1 MTRKKTH
8 LRFGTAGIRAP
19 LGMGPDDINATTV
32 RTVAAA
38 LGEYLA
44 VCFTDAREK
53 GVCIGFDGR
62 TQSDEFALAAIEI
75 LLAQGFVVHRF
86 VQVVPTPLV
95 AFCTRHLDA
104 VAGVMITASHNPAT
118 DNGIKVYFRGGAQV
132 LPPHDGEIAA
142 RMHAM
147 DDADLRP
154 RMMLSEGHTRGQLR
168 ELGEAETGAYLS
180 AIEGL
185 LAARGD
191 VLDLSIAYTAMCGVG
206 SATTH
211 AMLAR
216 RSVREVHEVGA
227 QAQPRA
233 DFGGLSS
240 PNPEHRPALA
250 QVIELAERAG
260 CELAFAHDP
269 DADRLALMARD
280 RDGVL
285 RVLSG
290 DETGSLLAEAL
301 LSRANEVN
309 GALVVSTTVS
319 SELIA
324 RIAQSHGAHFEQTL
338 TGFKWIASRARKL
351 EREESLHFVF
361 GYEEAIGF
369 AFGALGDDKDGI
381 AAMAVLLELAAAL
394 KARGSSLCGE
404 LERLSQLHGMFVSR
418 QITFSAEGEG
428 GMSRLREAMRR
439 VRAMG
444 GAKLLGVP
452 CALRDYAHEPEAAD
466 LLVLRAGDTRICVR
480 PSGTEPK
487 LKVYLHARVEAE
499 ACEVFEAWQ
508 ARTQALLNRLEVE
521 GRALVAW

>member
-1 MTRKKTH
+1 MTHTH
-8 LRFGTAGIRAP
+8 TNLRFGTAGIRAP
-19 LGMGPDDINATTV
+19 LGAGPDCINATTV
-32 RTVAAA
+32 RAVVAA
-38 LGEYLA
+38 LGQYLS
-44 VCFTDAREK
+44 VCFADAHRQ

-62 TQSDEFALAAIEI
+62 SQSDVFALAACEI

-86 VQVVPTPLV
+86 ESVVPTPLL
-95 AFCTRHLDA
+95 AFCTRRLDA
-104 VAGVMITASHNPAT
+104 VAGVMITASHNPAS

-132 LPPHDGEIAA
+132 LAPHDAEIAA
-142 RMHAM
+142 RMHAIH
-147 DDADLRP
+147 DADQMP
-154 RMMLSEGHTRGQLR
+154 RTSLSEGRARGQVR
-168 ELGEAETGAYLS
+168 DLGEVDTSAYLN
-180 AIEGL
+180 AIEDL
-185 LAARGD
+185 LSPRD
-191 VLDLSIAYTAMCGVG
+191 NTLNLSIAYTAMCGVG

-211 AMLAR
+211 ALLGR
-216 RSVREVHEVGA
+216 RPVRAFHEVEA
-227 QAQPRA
+227 QARPLA

-250 QVIELAERAG
+250 QVLSLAEQAG

-280 RDGVL
+280 QSGVL

-301 LSRANEVN
+301 LTRAQDVD
-309 GALVVSTTVS
+309 GALVVSTAVS

-351 EREESLHFVF
+351 EREKALHFVF

-381 AAMAVLLELAAAL
+381 AAMAVLLDLAAAL

-404 LERLSQLHGMFVSR
+404 LERLARTHGLFVSR
-418 QITFSAEGEG
+418 QITFSAQGSG
-428 GMSRLREAMRR
+428 GLLRLQMAMARLRAASPSE
-439 VRAMG
+439 
-444 GAKLLGVP
+444 LLGMP
-452 CALRDYAHEPEAAD
+452 CAVRDYSREPEGAD
-466 LLVLRAGDTRICVR
+466 LLVLRAGDRRICVR

-487 LKVYLHARVEAE
+487 LKVYLHACVEAE
-499 ACEVFEAWQ
+499 ASETLDAWQ
-508 ARTQALLNRLEVE
+508 ARSQALLDELEAE
-521 GRALVAW
+521 ARTLVAL

>member
-1 MTRKKTH
+1 MTRTPTN

-19 LGMGPDDINATTV
+19 LGAGPDCIHATTV
-32 RTVAAA
+32 RTITAA
-38 LGEYLA
+38 LGAYLS
-44 VCFTDAREK
+44 VCFEDAHEQ

-62 TQSDEFALAAIEI
+62 SQSDEFAIAACEI
-75 LLAQGFVVHRF
+75 LLAQGFVIHRF
-86 VQVVPTPLV
+86 ESVVPTPLL
-95 AFCTRHLDA
+95 AFCTRRLDA

-132 LPPHDGEIAA
+132 LAPHDAEIAA
-142 RMHAM
+142 RMHAIL
-147 DDADLRP
+147 DADLSP
-154 RMMLSEGHTRGQLR
+154 RTSLAEGRARGQVR
-168 ELGEAETGAYLS
+168 DLGEADTDAYLG

-185 LAARGD
+185 LAPGGHT
-191 VLDLSIAYTAMCGVG
+191 LDLSIAYTAMCGVG

-211 AMLAR
+211 ALLR
-216 RSVREVHEVGA
+216 RRPVREFHEVAA
-227 QAQPRA
+227 QALPLA

-250 QVIELAERAG
+250 QVLSLAEQAG

-280 RDGVL
+280 ERGVL

-301 LSRANEVN
+301 LASTHDADR
-309 GALVVSTTVS
+309 ALVVSTAVS

-324 RIAQSHGAHFEQTL
+324 RIAQKHGARFEQTL
-338 TGFKWIASRARKL
+338 TGFKWIAARARRL
-351 EREESLHFVF
+351 EREEALRFVF

-404 LERLSQLHGMFVSR
+404 LERLARAHGLFVSR
-418 QITFSAEGEG
+418 QITFSVQGVDGVLRLQAA
-428 GMSRLREAMRR
+428 MARLRA
-439 VRAMG
+439 ASPSL
-444 GAKLLGVP
+444 LLGAP
-452 CALRDYAHEPEAAD
+452 CALRDYAREPEAAD

-499 ACEVFEAWQ
+499 ASETFDAWQ
-508 ARTQALLNRLEVE
+508 ARAQVLLDGLEAE
-521 GRALVAW
+521 ARTLVAL